1 MPPCS
6 RCCSPAVY
14 VADAWQTL
22 SLGRWHKPGAAIF
35 PIAIGVLLA
44 ISAISVLLEKHGAD
58 QSVPAAFSLP
68 TGADLRRLLLLLAA
82 FAIYFLVMPIIG
94 NMVASALFLAAS
106 MWLLS
111 DDPHRSI
118 VRLSIYA
125 IAIAIGFEWFFVR
138 LLKVQMPGGRVPA
151 MAVLTFRH
159 SGARAKRR
167 TLVRNCAPGIS
178 RNNLWIP
185 GPREVACPGM
195 TVQE

>member
-1 MPPCS
+1 MTVERSFSLPTA
-6 RCCSPAVY
+6 RRYAALLALLLAAVY
-14 VADAWQTL
+14 VTNTWQTL

-35 PIAIGVLLA
+35 PIAVGALLA
-44 ISAISVLLEKHGAD
+44 ISAISVLLEKHRAD
-58 QSVPAAFSLP
+58 QSVPSTFSLP

-82 FAIYFLVMPIIG
+82 FAIYFLVMPVIG

-138 LLKVQMPGGRVPA
+138 LLKVQMPGG
-151 MAVLTFRH
+151 MFRQW
-159 SGARAKRR
+159 
-167 TLVRNCAPGIS
+167 LF
-178 RNNLWIP
+178 
-185 GPREVACPGM
+185 
-195 TVQE
+195 

>member
-1 MPPCS
+1 MTPERSFSLPVA
-6 RCCSPAVY
+6 RRYTALLALLLAVVY
-14 VADAWQTL
+14 MTDAWQTL
-22 SLGRWHKPGAAIF
+22 SFGRWHKPGAAIF
-35 PIAIGVLLA
+35 PIAIGALLA

-125 IAIAIGFEWFFVR
+125 IVIAISFEWFFVR
-138 LLKVQMPGGRVPA
+138 LLKVQMPGGV
-151 MAVLTFRH
+151 FRQW
-159 SGARAKRR
+159 
-167 TLVRNCAPGIS
+167 LF
-178 RNNLWIP
+178 
-185 GPREVACPGM
+185 
-195 TVQE
+195 